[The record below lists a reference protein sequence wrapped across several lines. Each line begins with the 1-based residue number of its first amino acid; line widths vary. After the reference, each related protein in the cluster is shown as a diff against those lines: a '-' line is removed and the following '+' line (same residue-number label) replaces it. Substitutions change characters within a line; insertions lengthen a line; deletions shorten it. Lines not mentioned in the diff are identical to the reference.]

1 MGTGPGVLQWWALR
15 LRCQRTENLRSHSTD
30 RRPEFCSGLV
40 GPDSIGSPG
49 LRFFQEQLYGQP
61 ERAVPGLILTLAA
74 LIGLG
79 ARSWPAFLASL
90 LLFGGIWRYWSA
102 RLVIE
107 DLSLGHIRLR
117 VAEPEIWLTFDDG
130 PGPETLLIVE
140 ELNRHGVA
148 ATFFFI
154 GEQVERFPN
163 LEELRCALRSG
174 NHTVANHSFTHPSF
188 LALDERQTEWEI
200 RRTQELLEREFPS
213 LTVPMFRPPFGYRK
227 AETLEICEKLNLEVV
242 GWSLN
247 SLDFLDGSA
256 SALWERLERCLE
268 GGVIILFHDGRSG
281 RRRTLDALRLWLPG
295 LQVKGFAL
303 HLP

>member
-1 MGTGPGVLQWWALR
+1 M
-15 LRCQRTENLRSHSTD
+15 
-30 RRPEFCSGLV
+30 V

-102 RLVIE
+102 RLVID

-140 ELNRHGVA
+140 ELNRHGLP

-174 NHTVANHSFTHPSF
+174 NHRVANHSFTHPNF
-188 LALDERQTEWEI
+188 LALDENQTELEI
-200 RRTQELLEREFPS
+200 RRTQELLEREFPG
-213 LTVPMFRPPFGYRK
+213 LVKPFFRPPFGYRK
-227 AETLEICEKLNLEVV
+227 RETLEVARRLNLEVV

-247 SLDFLDGSA
+247 SLDFLQGATES
-256 SALWERLERCLE
+256 LLERLERSLQ